1 LICIWYTESVVPV
14 HVVCHLTAPE
24 STTINVTCDT
34 DRLEIVRLYSVL
46 SESTTILGIIT
57 IQSDFILLFCQAGL
71 TALIRAVRSGD
82 TETVEI
88 LVKAGANVNLQ
99 EKVSECN

>member
-1 LICIWYTESVVPV
+1 MLSQLYLFMLSPNST
-14 HVVCHLTAPE
+14 E

-34 DRLEIVRLYSVL
+34 DRLEMVSLYSVL

-57 IQSDFILLFCQAGL
+57 LPSDFILLFCQTGL
-71 TALIRAVRSGD
+71 TALIRAVWSGD
-82 TETVEI
+82 TEKVES
-88 LVKAGANVNLQ
+88 LVKAGVNVNLQ